1 LRSGDAAR
9 RHRHANG
16 AGVTPAPTPPAQRRQ
31 LGRSRE
37 YTQANLSERLRRWH
51 APRANR
57 WECLCVDAGPLVVEW
72 LDNEEAQSLRTAEN
86 VWIPPGTRWRIVQL
100 DARSRF
106 RLEIYADAATAA
118 STPQPL
124 RAALLDAAECVHIDD
139 EAALARLL
147 AGLGAGERRLVR
159 AGFDFGPAL
168 RAAIVES
175 NWTLCWH
182 PLDAGRGHMTALLSR
197 SAQPIG
203 FAEYLGRDHAVIEA
217 ALAGVLRGDAERGA
231 CLGNA
236 LARHL
241 RIEEQLLFPT
251 YLDAGGNAGWVR
263 GLCNEHRQLNFH
275 LERLSEATS
284 RRRFLL
290 LLDGHDEKEEQIV
303 YPDILAKL
311 GDDAYGLGRQAMRL
325 SAA

>member
-1 LRSGDAAR
+1 MN
-9 RHRHANG
+9 HAS
-16 AGVTPAPTPPAQRRQ
+16 APPAQRRQ

-37 YTQANLSERLRRWH
+37 YTLASLPERLRRWH

-57 WECLCVDAGPLVVEW
+57 WEYLCVDAGPLVVEW
-72 LDNEEAQSLRTAEN
+72 LDSEAAQSLRTAESC
-86 VWIPPGTRWRIVQL
+86 WIAPGTRWRIAWL

-106 RLEIYADAATAA
+106 RLEIHADAATAA

-124 RAALLDAAECVHIDD
+124 RAALLDAAESAYLDD
-139 EAALARLL
+139 EAALVRLL
-147 AGLGAGERRLVR
+147 AGLRAGERRLIR
-159 AGFDFGPAL
+159 AAFDFDPAL

-175 NWTLCWH
+175 HATLCWH
-182 PLDAGRGHMTALLSR
+182 PLDAGRGRATALLSR
-197 SAQPIG
+197 SAQPMG

-217 ALAGVLRGDAERGA
+217 ALAGALRGDAEREA
-231 CLGNA
+231 WLHNV
-236 LARHL
+236 LTRHM
-241 RIEEQLLFPT
+241 RIEEQVLFPA

-263 GLCNEHRQLNFH
+263 GLCNEHRQLELH
-275 LERLSEATS
+275 LDRLSEAES

-311 GDDAYGLGRQAMRL
+311 GDDAQGLGRQAMLL
-325 SAA
+325 SVA

>member
-1 LRSGDAAR
+1 MN
-9 RHRHANG
+9 HAS
-16 AGVTPAPTPPAQRRQ
+16 APPAQRRQ

-37 YTQANLSERLRRWH
+37 YALASLPDRLRRWH

-57 WECLCVDAGPLVVEW
+57 WEYLCVDAGPLVVEW
-72 LDNEEAQSLRTAEN
+72 LDSEAAQSLRTAESC
-86 VWIPPGTRWRIVQL
+86 WIAPGTRWRIVQM

-106 RLEIYADAATAA
+106 RLEIHADAATAP

-124 RAALLDAAECVHIDD
+124 RAALLDAAECARIDD

-147 AGLGAGERRLVR
+147 AGLRAGERRLVR

-168 RAAIVES
+168 HAAIVES
-175 NWTLCWH
+175 HGALCWH
-182 PLDAGRGHMTALLSR
+182 PLDAGRGHATALLLR
-197 SAQPIG
+197 LAEPIG

-217 ALAGVLRGDAERGA
+217 ALAGALRGDVEHGA
-231 CLGNA
+231 WLRRV
-236 LARHL
+236 LARHM
-241 RIEEQLLFPT
+241 RIEEQLLFPA

-263 GLCNEHRQLNFH
+263 GLCNEHRQLGLH
-275 LERLSEATS
+275 LDRLSEAES

-311 GDDAYGLGRQAMRL
+311 GDDAHGLGRQAML
-325 SAA
+325 VSVA